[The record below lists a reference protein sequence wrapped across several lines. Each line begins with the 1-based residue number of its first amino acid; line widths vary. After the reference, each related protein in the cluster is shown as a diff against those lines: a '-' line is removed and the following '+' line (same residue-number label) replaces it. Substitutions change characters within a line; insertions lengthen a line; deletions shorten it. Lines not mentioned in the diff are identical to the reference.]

1 MSCPICEKRPPKR
14 FCPAKGE
21 RICAICC
28 GTYREVTI
36 DCPPDCSHLISARR
50 YEMEHHKAP
59 EAEAVPFPDVQ
70 FSPEILRRH
79 GEAVSAIGVAILE
92 FTMQSVVARDPEVL
106 SALKA
111 LAQTY
116 RTLESGIYFE
126 RPPDEPMARALYAH
140 IGKAL
145 QELKKRESQQSGFS
159 TIKDAEI
166 FRLLIFFLRVG
177 TRETNGRPKSRA
189 FLDFLHTQFPT
200 AAAATAEREAP
211 RIILP

>member
-1 MSCPICEKRPPKR
+1 MSCPICERRPQKR

-36 DCPPDCSHLISARR
+36 DCPPDCTHLISARR
-50 YEMEHHKAP
+50 YELEHRKP
-59 EAEAVPFPDVQ
+59 LETEAMPFPDLE

-79 GEAVSAIGVAILE
+79 AEAVSAIGLAILE
-92 FTMQSVVARDPEVL
+92 FPAQNGAARDPEVL

-111 LAQTY
+111 LAETY

-126 RPPDEPMARALYAH
+126 RPPDEPLARALYTH
-140 IGKAL
+140 VGQAL
-145 QELKKRESQQSGFS
+145 QELRKRESQQGGFT

-166 FRLLIFFLRVG
+166 FRLLVFFLRVG

-189 FLDFLHTQFPT
+189 FLDLLHAQFPAG
-200 AAAATAEREAP
+200 AAKAERDAP